1 MLWHHVFG
9 VMAILLCMVGGYATV
24 GIISLSM
31 LVEVSSLILN
41 FRILI
46 AKEDYG
52 KPMAQ
57 ALMLLFFIT
66 YTVFRVINLPL
77 ALYLCL
83 KLGWFT
89 MYKVGWIRKICY
101 VIAFLQFFVLVCLN
115 YYWYF

>member
-52 KPMAQ
+52 KPMA
-57 ALMLLFFIT
+57 
-66 YTVFRVINLPL
+66 
-77 ALYLCL
+77 
-83 KLGWFT
+83 
-89 MYKVGWIRKICY
+89 
-101 VIAFLQFFVLVCLN
+101 
-115 YYWYF
+115 